1 MQGFLTKVFGSQS
14 DREIK
19 KLLPAVARAN
29 ELEPELEKL
38 SDQELAGQ
46 TVSFRQ
52 RIENGEAVDDL
63 LPEAFATVREAAK
76 RTLGQ
81 RHYDVQLIGGMVL
94 HSGRIAEM
102 KTGEGKTLA
111 ATLPCYLNAL
121 SGKGVHVVTV
131 NDYLARR
138 DAQWMEEI
146 HRFLGLSVGVIVP
159 DLSDPERQRA
169 YGADVTYGTN
179 NEFGFDYLRDNMKP
193 DPSYFVQRDL
203 HYAVVDEVDSI
214 LIDEARTPLIISGP
228 SEENT
233 QLYGVANRVIPQ
245 LKAGAKGE
253 AAKGIE
259 ETGDYWI
266 DEKAGSATLTE
277 QGVGRVEQLLKVENL
292 YDPRMLP
299 LLHAVNQ
306 ALIAHALKKRD
317 VDYLVEMGE
326 KGRPEVVI
334 IDEFTGRK
342 MTGRRWSDGLHQ
354 AVEAKEN
361 IPIQSENQ
369 TLASITFQNYFRM
382 YETLSG
388 MTGTADTEAAEFAS
402 TYNLDVVLIPTH
414 RPMIRRDLPDVVY
427 KTKAEKFDAVVED
440 IKDCHD
446 RGQPVLVGTISI
458 ETSEKF
464 ARQLAKRGVKHNV
477 LNAKHHEREAEIVAQ
492 AGRLG
497 AVTIST
503 NMAGRGTDIVL
514 GGNAEMLALAKCK
527 GDREHEDY
535 PALLAEFEG
544 RCTAEHEQVVEAGGL
559 HIIGTERHESRRI
572 DNQLRGRSGRQGDP
586 GSSRFYLSLEDDLLR
601 IFEAD
606 RVKDWWDR
614 VGVEEGEAI
623 EHRLLT
629 RVIENA
635 QKKVEARNFDIR
647 KHLLEYDDVMN
658 KQRTALYGR
667 RRDLL
672 SRDDEGLDEEIREMS
687 EGVVVTL
694 LDRHWPR
701 TDPDPDELVELA
713 RALEGA
719 FGVGFD
725 PKEPPFQE
733 DGRPASDRDALGLA
747 VLDRLLAFRRQKADD
762 WDRLVERYPGMLPA
776 FCRVE
781 RELLIRRLDRSWKEH
796 LHTMD
801 GLREGVSLRGYG
813 QRDPKLEY
821 QREGF
826 ALFEEMNA
834 SIDQLAIEDIFK
846 VQVQESA
853 LEEAAAAQATPSGPI
868 VRPAAAPR
876 EVRPGP
882 APAGPIVG
890 ASAAGGGVRPRKV
903 GRNDPCTCGSGKK
916 YKKCCGA

>member
-1 MQGFLTKVFGSQS
+1 
-14 DREIK
+14 
-19 KLLPAVARAN
+19 
-29 ELEPELEKL
+29 
-38 SDQELAGQ
+38 
-46 TVSFRQ
+46 
-52 RIENGEAVDDL
+52 
-63 LPEAFATVREAAK
+63 
-76 RTLGQ
+76 
-81 RHYDVQLIGGMVL
+81 
-94 HSGRIAEM
+94 
-102 KTGEGKTLA
+102 
-111 ATLPCYLNAL
+111 
-121 SGKGVHVVTV
+121 
-131 NDYLARR
+131 
-138 DAQWMEEI
+138 
-146 HRFLGLSVGVIVP
+146 
-159 DLSDPERQRA
+159 
-169 YGADVTYGTN
+169 
-179 NEFGFDYLRDNMKP
+179 MKP
-193 DPSYFVQRDL
+193 DPRYFVQRDL
-203 HYAVVDEVDSI
+203 NFAIVDEVDSI

-245 LKAGAKGE
+245 LKSGPKGE

-277 QGVGRVEQLLKVENL
+277 QGVGKVEGLLKVDNL

-306 ALIAHALKKRD
+306 ALVAHALKKRD

-326 KGRPEVVI
+326 RGKPEVVI

-354 AVEAKEN
+354 AVEAKEG

-369 TLASITFQNYFRM
+369 TLASITFQNFFRM
-382 YETLSG
+382 YDKLSG
-388 MTGTADTEAAEFAS
+388 MTGTADTEAPEFAS
-402 TYNLDVVLIPTH
+402 TYGLDVVLIPTH

-427 KTKAEKFDAVVED
+427 KTKKEKFDAVVED
-440 IKDCHD
+440 IKECYE

-464 ARQLAKRGVKHNV
+464 SRQLTKRGIPHDV

-492 AGRLG
+492 AGRFG

-514 GGNAEMLALAKCK
+514 GGNPEMLALAKCK
-527 GDREHEDY
+527 GDREHEDF
-535 PALLAEFEG
+535 PGLVADFEESCVEE
-544 RCTAEHEQVVEAGGL
+544 RDQVVEAGGL

-672 SRDDEGLDEEIREMS
+672 TRDDEGLAEEIQEMI
-687 EGVVVTL
+687 EGVIVSL
-694 LDRHWPR
+694 LDQHWP
-701 TDPDPDELVELA
+701 PKGDPDEGEIAELA
-713 RALEGA
+713 RAFEGVFGVAMDPAQPPFREGA
-719 FGVGFD
+719 
-725 PKEPPFQE
+725 
-733 DGRPASDRDALGLA
+733 RPTADRDALGHAL
-747 VLDRLLAFRRQKADD
+747 LERLLAHREEKARH
-762 WDRLVERYPGMLPA
+762 WDELAERYPGMLPPFA
-776 FCRVE
+776 RFE
-781 RELLIRRLDRSWKEH
+781 RELLIRRVDRSWKEH

-834 SIDQLAIEDIFK
+834 SIDQLAVEEIFK
-846 VQVQESA
+846 VQIQESA
-853 LEEAAAAQATPSGPI
+853 LEEAAAARSQPTGPI
-868 VRPAAAPR
+868 QSPAPAAAGQARRPAP
-876 EVRPGP
+876 PGP
-882 APAGPIVG
+882 GGAPAAGPLAPPHG
-890 ASAAGGGVRPRKV
+890 AAPAKPRKV
-903 GRNDPCTCGSGKK
+903 GRNDPCPCGSGKK
-916 YKKCCGA
+916 YKKCCGAA

>member
-1 MQGFLTKVFGSQS
+1 M
-14 DREIK
+14 
-19 KLLPAVARAN
+19 
-29 ELEPELEKL
+29 
-38 SDQELAGQ
+38 
-46 TVSFRQ
+46 
-52 RIENGEAVDDL
+52 
-63 LPEAFATVREAAK
+63 
-76 RTLGQ
+76 
-81 RHYDVQLIGGMVL
+81 
-94 HSGRIAEM
+94 
-102 KTGEGKTLA
+102 
-111 ATLPCYLNAL
+111 
-121 SGKGVHVVTV
+121 
-131 NDYLARR
+131 
-138 DAQWMEEI
+138 
-146 HRFLGLSVGVIVP
+146 
-159 DLSDPERQRA
+159 
-169 YGADVTYGTN
+169 
-179 NEFGFDYLRDNMKP
+179 
-193 DPSYFVQRDL
+193 
-203 HYAVVDEVDSI
+203 
-214 LIDEARTPLIISGP
+214 
-228 SEENT
+228 
-233 QLYGVANRVIPQ
+233 
-245 LKAGAKGE
+245 
-253 AAKGIE
+253 
-259 ETGDYWI
+259 
-266 DEKAGSATLTE
+266 
-277 QGVGRVEQLLKVENL
+277 
-292 YDPRMLP
+292 
-299 LLHAVNQ
+299 
-306 ALIAHALKKRD
+306 AHGLKKRD

-326 KGRPEVVI
+326 KGKPEVVI

-369 TLASITFQNYFRM
+369 TLASITFQNFFRM
-382 YETLSG
+382 YDKLGG
-388 MTGTADTEAAEFAS
+388 MTGTADTEAPEFAS

-414 RPMIRRDLPDVVY
+414 RPMIRDDMADVVY
-427 KTKAEKFDAVVED
+427 KTKTEKFDAVIED
-440 IKDCHD
+440 IKECHE

-464 ARQLAKRGVKHNV
+464 GRQLKKHGVKHNV
-477 LNAKHHEREAEIVAQ
+477 LNAKEHEREAEIVAQ
-492 AGRLG
+492 AGRFG

-514 GGNAEMLALAKCK
+514 GGNPEMLALAQCK

-535 PALLAEFEG
+535 PEKLAEFEDACAG
-544 RCTAEHEQVVEAGGL
+544 EREEVVEAGGL

-635 QKKVEARNFDIR
+635 QGKVEGRNFDIR

-672 SRDDEGLDEEIREMS
+672 TREDDDLADEIQEMT
-687 EGVVVTL
+687 EGVIVNL
-694 LDRHWPR
+694 LGQHWPAKG
-701 TDPDPDELVELA
+701 DPEDEDIVELA
-713 RALEGA
+713 RSVEGI
-719 FGVGFD
+719 FGVRCD
-725 PKEPPFQE
+725 PAEAPFRE
-733 DGRPASDRDALGLA
+733 NGRPASESDAVGHALLE
-747 VLDRLLAFRRQKADD
+747 RMLAFRTEKSAH
-762 WDRLVERYPGMLPA
+762 WDGLVERYPGMLPPFA
-776 FCRVE
+776 RFE
-781 RELLIRRLDRSWKEH
+781 RDLLIRRLDRAWKEH

-834 SIDQLAIEDIFK
+834 SIDQLGVEEIFK

-868 VRPAAAPR
+868 VS
-876 EVRPGP
+876 P
-882 APAGPIVG
+882 APAAPGQPARSGPSAVSPIVG
-890 ASAAGGGVRPRKV
+890 APAARAGKPTKI
-903 GRNDPCTCGSGKK
+903 GRNDPCSCGSGKK
-916 YKKCCGA
+916 FKKCCGA